1 MSKRRVKQQ
10 NVSVIGL
17 FKLDGMRKWMA
28 FSYTRNVRA
37 HAGVTLQK
45 IKTNKLNQKQCLP
58 RAFYYVCSLFHMP
71 FLYVLST
78 TCSFVCFSNAFP
90 IRFVQLF
97 VLSNKRAVFKPL
109 IFPAYSTNIVIVI
122 FHKLPPLLSD
132 IDHPFA
138 AHGLPFV
145 LFLPVLTS
153 GHP

>member
-58 RAFYYVCSLFHMP
+58 RAFYYVCSFVRFFICLSYTFCLLLVRLFVFQVP
-71 FLYVLST
+71 FLYVLSS
-78 TCSFVCFSNAFP
+78 CSF
-90 IRFVQLF
+90 
-97 VLSNKRAVFKPL
+97 
-109 IFPAYSTNIVIVI
+109 
-122 FHKLPPLLSD
+122 
-132 IDHPFA
+132 
-138 AHGLPFV
+138 
-145 LFLPVLTS
+145 
-153 GHP
+153 

>member
-58 RAFYYVCSLFHMP
+58 RAFYYVCSF
-71 FLYVLST
+71 FLY
-78 TCSFVCFSNAFP
+78 AFP
-90 IRFVQLF
+90 IRFVYYLF
-97 VLSNKRAVFKPL
+97 VCLFFKCLSYTFCLVVRFK
-109 IFPAYSTNIVIVI
+109 
-122 FHKLPPLLSD
+122 
-132 IDHPFA
+132 
-138 AHGLPFV
+138 
-145 LFLPVLTS
+145 
-153 GHP
+153 